1 MMNEIRKQ
9 LLHELLKSRG
19 FVSGEEL
26 SQKLSVSRT
35 AIWKHIEELRKEG
48 YQIEAVRKQ
57 GYRLVAEP
65 KSLSPSSIIS
75 HLQTTWLGQNLHYFE
90 EVESTQTI
98 AHRLA
103 REGAPSGTV
112 VLADHQQ
119 AGKGRLGRSW
129 FSPKGTGLWM
139 SLLIRPHIP
148 LTSVPQL
155 TLLTSVA
162 VLRAVKQLVS
172 IPLHIKWPN
181 DVLCGQKKVAGI
193 LTELDAE
200 ADRVRYVIIGI
211 GINVNQQE
219 EEFPTELRTKATSL
233 RIEAQKALSRK
244 ELAIAILQEW
254 EKLYGL
260 YEQSGFGPVKT
271 LWEAHTCSL
280 GQHIVAR
287 TPHGQ
292 VEGIARGITDEGVL
306 LLEDGQGTMHK
317 IYSADIETLS

>member
-1 MMNEIRKQ
+1 MNEIRKQ
-9 LLHELLKSRG
+9 LLQALLASRG

-26 SQKLSVSRT
+26 SQQLSVSRT

-65 KSLSPSSIIS
+65 NTLSPSVIAS
-75 HLQTTWLGQNLHYFE
+75 HLRTKWLGHDLHYFD

-103 REGAPSGTV
+103 REGAPAGTV

-119 AGKGRLGRSW
+119 AGKGRLGRTW

-139 SLLIRPHIP
+139 SLVVRPHIP

-155 TLLTSVA
+155 TLLTAVA
-162 VLRAVKQLVS
+162 VLRAVKQTTS
-172 IPLHIKWPN
+172 IALSIKWPN
-181 DVLCGQKKVAGI
+181 DLLYGGQKVAGI
-193 LTELDAE
+193 LTELNAE
-200 ADRVRYVIIGI
+200 ADRVNYVVIGV
-211 GINVNQQE
+211 GLNVNQE
-219 EEFPTELRTKATSL
+219 AEDFPPELSSKAISL
-233 RIEAQKALSRK
+233 KLAAQKPISRK
-244 ELAIAILQEW
+244 DLVVAILQEW
-254 EKLYGL
+254 ENVYNLY
-260 YEQSGFGPVKT
+260 QQHGFGPVKT

-280 GQHIVAR
+280 GQRIVAR

-292 VEGIARGITDEGVL
+292 VEGVARGITDEGAL
-306 LLEDGQGTMHK
+306 LLEDGQGHVHR
-317 IYSADIETLS
+317 IYSADIETL